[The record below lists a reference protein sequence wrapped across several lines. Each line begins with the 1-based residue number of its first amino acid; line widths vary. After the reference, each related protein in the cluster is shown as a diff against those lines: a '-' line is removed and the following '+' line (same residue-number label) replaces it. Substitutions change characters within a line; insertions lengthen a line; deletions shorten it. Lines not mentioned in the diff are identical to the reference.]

1 MALTPEQQ
9 QSLARAVRRQVI
21 SQRVKEVVQEVIQSD
36 LTADDIQSV
45 FDAAAVT
52 LHPFVVQNLLARR
65 YAAQAQG
72 S

>member
-1 MALTPEQQ
+1 MTDKQQ
-9 QSLARAVRRQVI
+9 QEARNQYLTNRFVI
-21 SQRVKEVVQEVIQSD
+21 TKELQAVVQTIISSD